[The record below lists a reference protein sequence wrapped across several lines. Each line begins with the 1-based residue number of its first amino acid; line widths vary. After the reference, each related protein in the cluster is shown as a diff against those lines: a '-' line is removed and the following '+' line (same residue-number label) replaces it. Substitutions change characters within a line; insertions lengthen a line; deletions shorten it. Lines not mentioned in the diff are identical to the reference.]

1 MFPLIEVLPHL
12 QGTLGFVPVVF
23 QDYFAARS
31 DARRMDEFLR
41 RPEQKKVLGPSSSGR
56 IKFQDA
62 SIAWPSDEVE
72 GEVGQGKQ
80 TTSSHRF
87 SLHSI
92 NLEFPAGE
100 LSVISGKTGS
110 GKSLLLAAIIGEV
123 DILDGRIDAP
133 SMAGGHPIAFVSQK
147 PWLQNATVKVNIL
160 FGNVFDK
167 ERYEK
172 VLTACALQSDLE
184 ALAKGDET
192 QIGLRGVK
200 LSGGQ
205 RARVSFGRALYSNA
219 QLLVLDDIFFGSGLS
234 RFQRNLQ
241 LSHGRTQRGPHA
253 NSCHTSCFIVLTKG

>member
-1 MFPLIEVLPHL
+1 
-12 QGTLGFVPVVF
+12 
-23 QDYFAARS
+23 
-31 DARRMDEFLR
+31 
-41 RPEQKKVLGPSSSGR
+41 
-56 IKFQDA
+56 
-62 SIAWPSDEVE
+62 
-72 GEVGQGKQ
+72 
-80 TTSSHRF
+80 
-87 SLHSI
+87 
-92 NLEFPAGE
+92 
-100 LSVISGKTGS
+100 
-110 GKSLLLAAIIGEV
+110 LLAAIIGEV

-219 QLLVLDDIFFGSGLS
+219 QLLVLDDIFSALDSHVSKEILNQS
-234 RFQRNLQ
+234 RANSARAAREF
-241 LSHGRTQRGPHA
+241 LSHIMFHCAYQRL
-253 NSCHTSCFIVLTKG
+253 SILFIFKITP